1 MKLAFTTPCRFNR
14 RTEVIMKT
22 KCFKLSGCMTI
33 MLTLAAGTMTA
44 QHAFAQGGGQ
54 ECSVATLKGSYQFAS
69 SGFVRAGAA
78 AVPLAVAGIDVL
90 DGHGNL
96 TSNSTLVVN
105 GAVIFQNAV
114 VSNGTYTIREDCTG
128 TLNLGTSGIVL
139 DIFVA
144 ASGDSFDYVQTSP
157 SGNVLAGTIRRT
169 SHNTK

>member
-1 MKLAFTTPCRFNR
+1 MTTK
-14 RTEVIMKT
+14 EVIMKT

-33 MLTLAAGTMTA
+33 MLSLVAATMTT
-44 QHAFAQGGGQ
+44 QHASAQDGRQ
-54 ECSVATLKGSYQFAS
+54 ECSLATLNGTYQFAS
-69 SGFVRAGAA
+69 SGFVLEGAA
-78 AVPLAVAGIDVL
+78 AAPLAVAGIDVF

-114 VSNGTYTIREDCTG
+114 VYNGTYTIREDCTG
-128 TLNLGTSGIVL
+128 TLNLGASGIVL

-144 ASGDSFDYVQTSP
+144 ANGDAYDYVQTSP

-169 SHNTK
+169 SHIAK

>member
-1 MKLAFTTPCRFNR
+1 LAGKIKTVHDQK
-14 RTEVIMKT
+14 EVIMKT
-22 KCFKLSGCMTI
+22 KCLKLSGCMTI
-33 MLTLAAGTMTA
+33 MLSLVTGTMTA
-44 QHAFAQGGGQ
+44 QQAFAQDRGE

-69 SGFVRAGAA
+69 SGFLREGAA

-114 VSNGTYTIREDCTG
+114 VPNGTYTMREDCTG
-128 TLNLGTSGIVL
+128 TLNLEAGGIVL

-144 ASGDSFDYVQTSP
+144 AHGDAFDYVQTSP
-157 SGNVLAGTIRRT
+157 PGNVLAGTIRRT
-169 SHNTK
+169 SRNTK